1 MCTRF
6 DIAYAVS
13 MLGRF
18 LFNAR
23 IVLWKAAKEGDE
35 RICIARK
42 IQLKNFKTV
51 MTFVFVDIH
60 SLIFTKCADDMNHA
74 AEVGLYL
81 QLFQLCVEFVACYE
95 ATIQA
100 VWLRN
105 FIPVLQLVNASF
117 ETINI
122 FFDNFSMVFYSK
134 NNKTSIGSN
143 HIDIKYL
150 VIRCK
155 VKMK

>member
-51 MTFVFVDIH
+51 MTFVFVDIQ

-122 FFDNFSMVFYSK
+122 FFDIFSMVFYSK
-134 NNKTSIGSN
+134 IIKHQLVPTTLILSILLS
-143 HIDIKYL
+143 D
-150 VIRCK
+150 
-155 VKMK
+155 VKLR